1 MDLGLEGRRAL
12 VTAASSGIGKACAA
26 ALAAEGAR
34 VFVSARNPEPLE
46 AAAREIGAAGWLASD
61 VTQENDSQELI
72 QAAAHQLGGLDI
84 LVTNVPDPQTGG
96 FADAADDSFTAAHEA
111 TLMSVVRLVRL
122 VRPLLADSPAGRI
135 VNISSIAAHE
145 WLAGRLFSATYRS
158 ALAALAKHLSIEL
171 APHEIAVNTI
181 APGNII
187 TPLWDEE
194 SASSAAESVPL
205 GRLGD
210 AHEIGSLCAYL
221 CSVQAAYITGQSIVV
236 DGGLIK
242 TIP

>member
-26 ALAAEGAR
+26 ALAAEGAQ
-34 VFVSARNPEPLE
+34 VFISARGRDALE
-46 AAAREIGAAGWLASD
+46 AAATEIGAAGRLVSD
-61 VTQENDSQELI
+61 VTQENDSQELV
-72 QAAAHQLGGLDI
+72 QAAAQQLGGLDI

-96 FADAADDSFTAAHEA
+96 FAGAADDSFKSAHEA
-111 TLMSVVRLVRL
+111 TLMSVVRLVRH
-122 VRPLLADSPAGRI
+122 VQPLLGDSPAGRI
-135 VNISSIAAHE
+135 VNISSIGAHE

-158 ALAALAKHLSIEL
+158 ALAAFAKHLSIEL
-171 APHEIAVNTI
+171 APHEITVNTI
-181 APGNII
+181 APGNVL

-194 SASSAAESVPL
+194 SARRAAESVPL
-205 GRLGD
+205 GRLGE

-221 CSVQAAYITGQSIVV
+221 CSMQAAYITGQSIVV
-236 DGGLIK
+236 DGGVIK